1 MLVRVAWADLVSVFL
16 DSILVQSVGEPV
28 FGHMSPSRR
37 CNGLERGYSISV
49 RGSPSPG
56 LGRGG
61 KMKVCSCWEWQGDV
75 GDCGEWG

>member
-1 MLVRVAWADLVSVFL
+1 MLVRAAWADLVSAFL
-16 DSILVQSVGEPV
+16 DSIPVQSVGEPI
-28 FGHMSPSRR
+28 FRYMSPSRR
-37 CNGLERGYSISV
+37 WNGLERGCSIFV